1 MRKILNS
8 RYTSVLIIVILIF
21 FLASCDKED
30 RKPED
35 TISES
40 VETQGFYAY
49 EFTDISLPLSVDLS
63 RLPQCLVKNDI
74 IYFYDSYGD
83 RIALINADTLAE
95 EGVIYKSN
103 VKSLAVDNEGNLWLL
118 IVEYLD
124 STDPEFVRFTHE
136 ANYILEKINKSGE
149 TLALYDLEFLEDRT
163 KNSPQQIALDNEG
176 FLYILCDGIY
186 SCTVAV
192 FSADA
197 VDINDST
204 IEFTLQT
211 NVLAE
216 MIATSDGHVII
227 SDMNYDGYRFTEID
241 VSAKGWGKELKS
253 EINYWQ
259 IYSGA
264 GNNIILEDGGNVWE
278 LNWDT
283 GETTKCFSMFLA
295 GFGSAHVLTQLPDKT
310 LLVQRYDESDFMM
323 TNTIIVRA
331 EEKYFE
337 GTEPVVL
344 RLATTNRHQV
354 QDMVTAFNRK
364 SPTCKIDVLD
374 YSLYDSEQDPMNGM
388 NRMVV
393 DIISGNQPDIYDLST
408 IPVGQYAARGLLED
422 LYPYIDEDTDIDRA
436 DFVPNILT
444 ATETDGKLYE
454 LVPRFMIHTIIGRSD
469 IVGDR
474 YGWTFDEYFDILDSN
489 KNAVALGPNMS
500 CSEFLTEIITYAG
513 EDFIDWS
520 NGECSFDSE
529 DFMHLLELAKT
540 FPIEADLRYAEYA
553 AIQNGKQF
561 LTLTG
566 LNNPSTVDV
575 FSALF
580 AGEISFIGLPG
591 VESSGNVIVPEVSLG
606 ISSMSEHKDSAWMFL
621 REFLL
626 DGYQTARY
634 PATFPSI
641 SSSLNAFME
650 NYKAWVLYDGYNTVT
665 TFSRSINDGVTLHV
679 KNDTDYNIAR
689 TMELIENTNKIVRYD
704 KVLQDIVL
712 DEAAAYFAGDK
723 SVEETAKLIQGRAQI
738 YVNEQR

>member
-21 FLASCDKED
+21 LLASCDKED

-40 VETQGFYAY
+40 EETQGFYAY

-283 GETTKCFSMFLA
+283 GETTKCFSLFLA

-344 RLATTNRHQV
+344 RLATLGGYQLR
-354 QDMVTAFNRK
+354 DMIKAFNRK

-393 DIISGNQPDIYDLST
+393 DIISGNQPDIYDLSS

-422 LYPYIDEDTDIDRA
+422 LYPYIDEDADIDRA
-436 DFVPNILT
+436 DFVPNILA

-454 LVPRFMIHTIIGRSD
+454 LVPSFLIQTIIGRSD
-469 IVGDR
+469 IVGDG

-520 NGECSFDSE
+520 IGECSFDSE
-529 DFMHLLELAKT
+529 NFRHLLELAKT
-540 FPIEADLRYAEYA
+540 FPAEADLTYLEYG
-553 AIQNGKQF
+553 AIQNGDQLLVLHEF
-561 LTLTG
+561 NDLGMVDAFNTLF
-566 LNNPSTVDV
+566 NVD
-575 FSALF
+575 
-580 AGEISFIGLPG
+580 ISFIGLPG
-591 VESSGNVIVPEVSLG
+591 DEASGNAFISDVSLG
-606 ISSMSEHKDSAWMFL
+606 ISSMSEHKDEAWRFL

-626 DGYQTARY
+626 DGYQNARNLV
-634 PATFPSI
+634 TLPSI
-641 SSSLNAFME
+641 TSALDARMDRRRASASSNGDNSVGMGSISPND
-650 NYKAWVLYDGYNTVT
+650 WVILYT
-665 TFSRSINDGVTLHV
+665 
-679 KNDTDYNIAR
+679 KNDAEYDISKS
-689 TMELIENTNKIVRYD
+689 MELIENTNKMARYD
-704 KVLQDIVL
+704 KVLLDIVL

-723 SVEETAKLIQGRAQI
+723 SVEETTKLIQGRAQI

>member
-1 MRKILNS
+1 MRKIFNS

-21 FLASCDKED
+21 LLASCDKED

-35 TISES
+35 TISEAE
-40 VETQGFYAY
+40 ETQGFYAY
-49 EFTDISLPLSVDLS
+49 KFTDISLPLSVSLPVVPECVINGDTLCFFGMYDDKIILLS
-63 RLPQCLVKNDI
+63 
-74 IYFYDSYGD
+74 
-83 RIALINADTLAE
+83 ADTLAE
-95 EGVIYKSN
+95 ECVISKSN
-103 VKSLAVDNEGNLWLL
+103 VQSLAVDSEGNLWLL

-149 TLALYDLEFLEDRT
+149 TLALYDVEFLEDRT
-163 KNSPQQIALDNEG
+163 KNSPQQIAFDSEG
-176 FLYILCDGIY
+176 FLYILCDGIS

-197 VDINDST
+197 VDINEST
-204 IEFTLQT
+204 IEFTLQANT
-211 NVLAE
+211 LAK
-216 MIATSDGHVII
+216 MVATSNGSVII
-227 SDMNYDGYRFTEID
+227 SEMNYDGYRFTEID
-241 VSAKGWGKELKS
+241 VSAKGWGKELRS
-253 EINYWQ
+253 EIRYRS
-259 IYSGA
+259 IFGGA
-264 GNNIILEDGGNVWE
+264 GSSIILEDGSNIWE

-310 LLVQRYDESDFMM
+310 LLMLRYDDSDFMM
-323 TNTIIVRA
+323 ANPIIVRA

-344 RLATTNRHQV
+344 RLATLDGFWIR
-354 QDMVTAFNRK
+354 DMIKAFNRK

-393 DIISGNQPDIYDLST
+393 DIISGNQPDIYDLSS

-422 LYPYIDEDTDIDRA
+422 LYPYIDEDPDIDRA

-454 LVPRFMIHTIIGRSD
+454 LVPSFLIQTIIGRSD
-469 IVGDR
+469 IVGEG
-474 YGWTFDEYFDILDSN
+474 YGWTFDEYFAVLERN
-489 KNAVALGPNMS
+489 KNAVAFGQNMS
-500 CSEFLTEIITYAG
+500 RTEFLKEIITYAG
-513 EDFIDWS
+513 ESLIDWS
-520 NGECSFDSE
+520 IGECSFDSE
-529 DFMHLLELAKT
+529 NFRHLLELAKS
-540 FPIEADLRYAEYA
+540 FPAEADLTYLEYG
-553 AIQNGKQF
+553 AIQNGDQLLVLHEF
-561 LTLTG
+561 NDLGMVDAFNTLFNG
-566 LNNPSTVDV
+566 D
-575 FSALF
+575 
-580 AGEISFIGLPG
+580 ISFIGLPG
-591 VESSGNVIVPEVSLG
+591 DEASGNAFISDVSLG
-606 ISSMSEHKDSAWMFL
+606 ISSMSEYKDEAWKFL

-626 DGYQTARY
+626 DGYQNARNLV
-634 PATFPSI
+634 TLPSI
-641 SSSLNAFME
+641 TSALDARMDRRRASASSNGDNSVGMGSMSPND
-650 NYKAWVLYDGYNTVT
+650 WVILYT
-665 TFSRSINDGVTLHV
+665 
-679 KNDTDYNIAR
+679 KNDAEYDISKS
-689 TMELIENTNKIVRYD
+689 MELIENTNKMARYD